1 MDLLCQGGAFPAQR
15 SGLRR
20 RSSKATTQFHAQNSH
35 APGETKMDNKVILLV
50 VTTAGDDA
58 LALAAFRKGK
68 DAVNYVHQHRRL
80 GTRVDIKA

>member
-1 MDLLCQGGAFPAQR
+1 
-15 SGLRR
+15 
-20 RSSKATTQFHAQNSH
+20 
-35 APGETKMDNKVILLV
+35 MDNKVILLV

-68 DAVNYVHQHRRL
+68 DPVNYVHQHRRL